1 MKTLKHW
8 SLHQQLEHHV
18 ELTVDGQHTL
28 CLYVLEENLF
38 RVLLKRQGQ
47 LALDRTWSIAPQQDV
62 PWEGRARD
70 DLSGFSLPAWQMT
83 KEDDALTIA
92 TRQLRVTVHQPLW
105 LEWSYRDDAGEWQT
119 LASDRPTSAYL
130 ANAHG
135 DGVAHYLSRRKDERF
150 YGLGEKPATCSVTAN
165 AMKCVTSMP
174 WATTPSAPT
183 RCINIFRLPSP
194 SAAIS
199 ATACSMTT

>member
-1 MKTLKHW
+1 MDVRYETLKHW

-18 ELTVDGQHTL
+18 ELTVDGQQTL

-70 DLSGFSLPAWQMT
+70 DLSGFSLPAWQLT
-83 KEDDALTIA
+83 QEADTLTIA

-105 LEWSYRDDAGEWQT
+105 LEWSYRDDAGEWQQ
-119 LASDRPTSAYL
+119 LANDRPTSAYL

-150 YGLGEKPATCSVTAN
+150 YGLGEN
-165 AMKCVTSMP
+165 G
-174 WATTPSAPT
+174 
-183 RCINIFRLPSP
+183 RR
-194 SAAIS
+194 SAAHR
-199 ATACSMTT
+199 

>member
-70 DLSGFSLPAWQMT
+70 DLSGFSLPAWQLAQEGDT
-83 KEDDALTIA
+83 LTIA

-105 LEWSYRDDAGEWQT
+105 LEWSYRDEAGEWP
-119 LASDRPTSAYL
+119 SDQ
-130 ANAHG
+130 
-135 DGVAHYLSRRKDERF
+135 
-150 YGLGEKPATCSVTAN
+150 
-165 AMKCVTSMP
+165 
-174 WATTPSAPT
+174 
-183 RCINIFRLPSP
+183 RLPGECPRRRRRPLSEP
-194 SAAIS
+194 PQRRAFLRPGRKGRRPAAHR
-199 ATACSMTT
+199 

>member
-70 DLSGFSLPAWQMT
+70 DLS
-83 KEDDALTIA
+83 
-92 TRQLRVTVHQPLW
+92 V
-105 LEWSYRDDAGEWQT
+105 
-119 LASDRPTSAYL
+119 LASRP
-130 ANAHG
+130 G
-135 DGVAHYLSRRKDERF
+135 R
-150 YGLGEKPATCSVTAN
+150 
-165 AMKCVTSMP
+165 
-174 WATTPSAPT
+174 
-183 RCINIFRLPSP
+183 
-194 SAAIS
+194 
-199 ATACSMTT
+199 

>member
-92 TRQLRVTVHQPLW
+92 TPSCASPSTSRYGWSGAIATTPASGRRSPVTAPP
-105 LEWSYRDDAGEWQT
+105 APIWQT
-119 LASDRPTSAYL
+119 LT
-130 ANAHG
+130 
-135 DGVAHYLSRRKDERF
+135 
-150 YGLGEKPATCSVTAN
+150 
-165 AMKCVTSMP
+165 
-174 WATTPSAPT
+174 
-183 RCINIFRLPSP
+183 
-194 SAAIS
+194 
-199 ATACSMTT
+199 ATASPII

>member
-70 DLSGFSLPAWQMT
+70 DLSGFSLPAWQLAQEGDT
-83 KEDDALTIA
+83 LTIA
-92 TRQLRVTVHQPLW
+92 TRQLRVTVYQRCG
-105 LEWSYRDDAGEWQT
+105 WSGAIAT
-119 LASDRPTSAYL
+119 RP
-130 ANAHG
+130 ANG
-135 DGVAHYLSRRKDERF
+135 SRLPMTVR
-150 YGLGEKPATCSVTAN
+150 P
-165 AMKCVTSMP
+165 
-174 WATTPSAPT
+174 APT
-183 RCINIFRLPSP
+183 WRMPT
-194 SAAIS
+194 
-199 ATACSMTT
+199 ATASPII